1 MLTNVRDTSL
11 ETVQEIKLHINVK
24 ESVRD
29 GNTEHSREGGDR
41 WESRRGMREALRGMT
56 LKSLEMAYAVRLIVE
71 IVTWPWAIQNVR
83 AIPVD

>member
-1 MLTNVRDTSL
+1 
-11 ETVQEIKLHINVK
+11 
-24 ESVRD
+24 
-29 GNTEHSREGGDR
+29 
-41 WESRRGMREALRGMT
+41 MT